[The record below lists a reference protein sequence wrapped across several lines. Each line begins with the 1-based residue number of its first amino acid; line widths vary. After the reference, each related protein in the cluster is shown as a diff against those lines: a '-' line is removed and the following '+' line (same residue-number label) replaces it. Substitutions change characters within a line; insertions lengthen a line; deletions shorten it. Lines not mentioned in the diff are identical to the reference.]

1 MKVLPGAI
9 AKHAKLITF
18 LEMFPIVVAI
28 NIWGASLKNKK
39 ILFHN
44 DNQAVVA
51 ILNKKTSKSERVM
64 ALVRNFVLF
73 TLMHNI
79 CLGQ

>member
-1 MKVLPGAI
+1 
-9 AKHAKLITF
+9 
-18 LEMFPIVVAI
+18 MFPIVVAI

-51 ILNKKTSKSERVM
+51 ILNKKMGWMTVGSWTQCPEKLKVTSR
-64 ALVRNFVLF
+64 
-73 TLMHNI
+73 
-79 CLGQ
+79 

>member
-1 MKVLPGAI
+1 VLKSKDWIDNQLLAD
-9 AKHAKLITF
+9 ITF

-51 ILNKKTSKSERVM
+51 ILNKKTLNPNVP
-64 ALVRNFVLF
+64 
-73 TLMHNI
+73 
-79 CLGQ
+79 